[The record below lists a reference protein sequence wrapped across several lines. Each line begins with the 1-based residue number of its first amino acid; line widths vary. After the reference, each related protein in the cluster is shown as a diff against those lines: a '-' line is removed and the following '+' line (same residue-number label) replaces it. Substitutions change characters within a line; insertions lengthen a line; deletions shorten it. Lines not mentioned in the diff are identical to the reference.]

1 VFLFGGKPMSAT
13 ARLILATLLFA
24 MATAVTINS
33 AVAHSFTPALLSEHS
48 RPAVRV
54 PEQPVAIVQ
63 EGKTFHNPKCTFL
76 HGKPEMVSAQEAVRK
91 GYTPCVRCMRQA
103 LSK

>member
-1 VFLFGGKPMSAT
+1 MSAT
-13 ARLILATLLFA
+13 LRLLLATLLFA
-24 MATAVTINS
+24 IAIALTINS
-33 AVAHSFTPALLSEHS
+33 AMAHNIAPPLLSEHS

-54 PEQPVAIVQ
+54 PDQPVAIVAD
-63 EGKTFHNPKCTFL
+63 GKTFHNPKCTFL
-76 HGKPEMVSAQEAVRK
+76 HGKPEMVSAQEAVNK

>member
-1 VFLFGGKPMSAT
+1 MNAT

-24 MATAVTINS
+24 IAIALTINS
-33 AVAHSFTPALLSEHS
+33 AVAHSFTPPLLSEHS
-48 RPAVRV
+48 RPAVKV
-54 PEQPVAIVQ
+54 PEQPVAIVAD
-63 EGKTFHNPKCTFL
+63 GKTFHDPKCTFL

-91 GYTPCVRCMRQA
+91 GYAPCVRCMRQA